1 MPEKELPQG
10 LILITV
16 IAGKNRETMAKNA
29 LKRQRFNLSSDT
41 PIKQFQD
48 QDGCTV
54 EGTLFEGIGTIQAEE
69 RFSEDFGKRDRK
81 AIKKGGSTLVAAIPV
96 NSLDVHVVGSSFEP
110 FVPDSEE
117 GKIVFLGE
125 E

>member
-1 MPEKELPQG
+1 MPGKELPQG

-16 IAGKNRETMAKNA
+16 IAGTNREFMAKNA
-29 LKRQRFNLSSDT
+29 LKRQHFNLSPDT
-41 PIKQFQD
+41 PTRQFQD

-69 RFSEDFGKRDRK
+69 RFSKDFGKRDRK
-81 AIKKGGSTLVAAIPV
+81 TIKKGGSTLVAVIPV
-96 NSLDVHVVGSSFEP
+96 NSLDEHAVGSSFEP
-110 FVPDSEE
+110 FVSDSEE
-117 GKIVFLGE
+117 GKIVFLRE